1 VRELVRDSFFD
12 LITWRARTWLNKN
25 MEEADDDLIRGEVE
39 RETLTSPS
47 PRDVARRTHWGVG
60 VESGWEKRGVVE

>member
-1 VRELVRDSFFD
+1 
-12 LITWRARTWLNKN
+12 

-47 PRDVARRTHWGVG
+47 PRDRRSSGALGGGIRVGEKRCGGVG
-60 VESGWEKRGVVE
+60 AAGKGEG

>member
-1 VRELVRDSFFD
+1 
-12 LITWRARTWLNKN
+12 

-60 VESGWEKRGVVE
+60 VESGWEKRDVVEQEQLGRVRGEVVV